1 MGDFLG
7 FELIL
12 LFGDSDVEVEL
23 FVNES
28 LSIVVV
34 VYLLVLVVWVV
45 FVEGVLVDDKIVMV
59 YVYVCIGY
67 YCGLDQLCCYGWKG
81 FGLVLYFYQFNWG
94 FLWCVVVLVCVVVVI
109 GEIDEYGCCLDLFD
123 DCDFV
128 VCLVFGF

>member
-1 MGDFLG
+1 MIKCIIIFMMLMGDFLG

-67 YCGLDQLCCYGWKG
+67 YCGLD
-81 FGLVLYFYQFNWG
+81 
-94 FLWCVVVLVCVVVVI
+94 
-109 GEIDEYGCCLDLFD
+109 
-123 DCDFV
+123 
-128 VCLVFGF
+128 